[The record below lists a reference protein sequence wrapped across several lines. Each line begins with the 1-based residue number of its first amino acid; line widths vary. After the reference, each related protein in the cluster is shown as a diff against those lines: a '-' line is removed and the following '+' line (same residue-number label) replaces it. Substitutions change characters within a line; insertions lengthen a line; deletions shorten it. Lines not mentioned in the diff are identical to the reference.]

1 MRDIST
7 IELVRDMGIGINLG
21 NTFEACGD
29 WIAQWSDGSIKAYE
43 TAWGSPVI
51 TKEIIQGYAKEGF
64 GVLRIPIA
72 WSNKMIQDGSCV
84 IDKEWLARI
93 TEVVDWTIESGMYAI
108 INIHWD
114 SGWVSTFPDNKDECM
129 KQYTAIWTQIS
140 DNFKDYSDYLI
151 FESQNEEL
159 GWDSVWNKWGGT
171 DGKAESYQLVNEINQ
186 KFVDIIRSSGGN
198 NEKRHLLISGYQTSI
213 NLTCDTMF
221 RMPSDLADRCAVSV
235 HYYTPAGFAI
245 LEEDADWGKCIS
257 AWGTESD
264 FNELYSNMDMMKTNF
279 VDKGI
284 PVIIGEY
291 GCPVKNKDAESVRL
305 FLSSVC
311 RAAYERNICPVQWDT
326 TDLHYDR
333 NACRLKDAELKAAYQ
348 NITGGKKQMGDID
361 NGGNI
366 GEADLLKSGSYMVS
380 GCQDDKAVLAD
391 CNEDGVVECFDMIML
406 RKVLAENN

>member
-235 HYYTPAGFAI
+235 HY
-245 LEEDADWGKCIS
+245 
-257 AWGTESD
+257 
-264 FNELYSNMDMMKTNF
+264 
-279 VDKGI
+279 
-284 PVIIGEY
+284 
-291 GCPVKNKDAESVRL
+291 
-305 FLSSVC
+305 
-311 RAAYERNICPVQWDT
+311 
-326 TDLHYDR
+326 
-333 NACRLKDAELKAAYQ
+333 
-348 NITGGKKQMGDID
+348 
-361 NGGNI
+361 
-366 GEADLLKSGSYMVS
+366 
-380 GCQDDKAVLAD
+380 
-391 CNEDGVVECFDMIML
+391 
-406 RKVLAENN
+406 